1 MAEFTTARRVR
12 RLRWNQHILAQKEE
26 GRALSTLFGAFAGE
40 WGAKEGRKRKR
51 KSRRGTGSQE
61 ARSAT
66 ASGKQEDDE
75 SVKRAE
81 LARLEERNARKARRN
96 ERRVRL
102 KLAKRTRG
110 IRTKPWKKGEKPR
123 ILVFWG
129 DAGFAHNMKG
139 VSPGPGRKIRKLA
152 ERVDGLVN
160 VPVDEY
166 LTSREERWAEN

>member
-51 KSRRGTGSQE
+51 KSRRGTEVQE

-66 ASGKQEDDE
+66 ATDKQEDDE
-75 SVKRAE
+75 SIKRAQ
-81 LARLEERNARKARRN
+81 LARLEERNARRN
-96 ERRVRL
+96 KRRVRL
-102 KLAKRTRG
+102 KLAKRTLG

-123 ILVFWG
+123 ILVFCG

-139 VSPGPGRKIRKLA
+139 VSPGPGMKIRKLA